1 MHDDIT
7 AAFDISERVAVVTG
21 AASGIG
27 RGAAVT
33 LAKAGASVVL
43 GDVDADG
50 MDETGG
56 ELDALGASWSAVPAD
71 VSDKAAV
78 DALVAHAVHRHG
90 RLDIMVNNAGIITDS
105 LIVDTTPE
113 QLDRVM
119 NVNIKGVYWGTAA
132 AGRAMAGH
140 KSGSIVNLSSAG
152 ADMPAPMIS
161 AYAFTKAAVKMIT
174 RTAAVEMAPIRV
186 NAVAPGAIDTPIY
199 DRHFLDDDGKVD
211 AERRKSHFDAI
222 AQMNPLGF
230 VGGPTDIAYAV
241 LYLCSDAGRFVTGQ
255 TMRPNGGVVMP
266 L

>member
-1 MHDDIT
+1 MHDDLV
-7 AAFDISERVAVVTG
+7 AAFDLSDRVAVITG

-27 RGAAVT
+27 RATAVT
-33 LAKAGASVVL
+33 LAQAGASVVL
-43 GDVDADG
+43 ADVNADG
-50 MDETGG
+50 MGDTGG
-56 ELDALGASWSAVPAD
+56 ELEELGASWSAVPTD

-78 DALVAHAVHRHG
+78 DALVAGAVSRHG

-105 LIVDTTPE
+105 LIVDTTPD

-119 NVNIKGVYWGTAA
+119 NVNLKGVYWGTAA
-132 AGRAMAGH
+132 AGRAMAEQR
-140 KSGSIVNLSSAG
+140 SGSIVNLSSAG

-161 AYAFTKAAVKMIT
+161 VYALTKAAVKMIT

-186 NAVAPGAIDTPIY
+186 NAVAPGSIETPIY
-199 DRHFLDDDGKVD
+199 DRHFRGEDGRVD
-211 AERRKSHFDAI
+211 PERQRNHFDTI

-230 VGGPTDIAYAV
+230 VGHPNDIAYAV

-255 TMRPNGGVVMP
+255 TLRPNGGVVMP

>member
-1 MHDDIT
+1 MHDDT
-7 AAFDISERVAVVTG
+7 MAAFDIPERLAVVTG

-27 RGAAVT
+27 RGTAVT

-50 MDETGG
+50 MGETGG
-56 ELDALGASWSAVPAD
+56 ELDALGASWSAVPTD

-78 DALVAHAVHRHG
+78 DALVAGAVNRHG

-105 LIVDTTPE
+105 LMVDTTAE

-132 AGRAMAGH
+132 AGRAMADQ

-152 ADMPAPMIS
+152 ADMAAPMIS
-161 AYAFTKAAVKMIT
+161 VYALTKAAVKMIT
-174 RTAAVEMAPIRV
+174 RSAAVEMAPIRV
-186 NAVAPGAIDTPIY
+186 NAVAPGPIETPIY
-199 DRHFLDDDGKVD
+199 DRHFLGDDGKAD
-211 AERRKSHFDAI
+211 PERRRAHFDAV

-230 VGGPTDIAYAV
+230 VGDPTDIAYAV
-241 LYLCSDAGRFVTGQ
+241 LYFCSDAGRFLTGQ
-255 TMRPNGGVVMP
+255 TVRPNGGVVMP